1 MLPLVRLGRA
11 NLDFEFFT
19 AERARVRILERPGRW
34 MRAEEQARLLEELRS
49 VVRASTTA
57 GDLEYGVLSGDARRW
72 ESCILT
78 LVYAP
83 GDSAPGDSAPGER
96 APADSAPGDSAP
108 EDQRPVAFNALTIMD
123 CELRGRPVEVL
134 HLGLVMIDPSFRARG
149 LSGVLYGLTCFLLF
163 ARGQMRPLWISNVT
177 QVPAVF
183 GMVAEN
189 FSGVFPSP
197 DSSSRRSFDHL
208 ALAREIM
215 ARHRSVFGVGPEA
228 GFDADRFVIT
238 NSYTGGSDNLKKAFD
253 ETARHRHAAYNEM
266 CARELDYA
274 RGDDYLQLGQ
284 FDLSAAR
291 QYMLRQAGRLSF
303 RAVVSRFAFLLLES
317 SLLPVL
323 HWFSPARPL
332 GELRPWKA

>member
-1 MLPLVRLGRA
+1 MLPIVRLGGA
-11 NLDFEFFT
+11 NLDFEFF
-19 AERARVRILERPGRW
+19 AAGGARVRILERPGRW
-34 MRAEEQARLLEELRS
+34 MAPEEQSKVLEELRS
-49 VVRASTTA
+49 VVRASTQA
-57 GDLEYGVLSGDARRW
+57 GDLDYGVLSGEKSRW
-72 ESCILT
+72 ENCILT
-78 LVYAP
+78 LIY
-83 GDSAPGDSAPGER
+83 
-96 APADSAPGDSAP
+96 AP
-108 EDQRPVAFNALTIMD
+108 EDQRPVAFNALTVMD
-123 CELRGRPVEVL
+123 CELRGRPVEVI

-183 GMVAEN
+183 GMVVEN
-189 FSGVFPSP
+189 FSRVYPAPAGT
-197 DSSSRRSFDHL
+197 SRRSFDHL

-215 ARHRSVFGVGPEA
+215 ARHRSVFGVGAEA

-238 NSYTGGSDNLKKAFD
+238 DSYTGGSDNLKKTFD
-253 ETARHRHAAYNEM
+253 EAAKHQHPEYNEM

-291 QYMLRQAGRLSF
+291 QYMLRQANRLSF
-303 RAVVSRFAFLLLES
+303 RAVAGRFAFLLLES
-317 SLLPVL
+317 MLLPAI